1 MLKKLVLTGIAATAF
16 AGLGVAAPAQ
26 AAPWNENEFNVSEQ
40 SGNVIV
46 CGNSAIGDILIP
58 LIPLQ
63 PVTTADR
70 DTVDCGVR
78 VQQDQD

>member
-1 MLKKLVLTGIAATAF
+1 MLKKLVLAGVAAAFTGM
-16 AGLGVAAPAQ
+16 VAAPAQ